1 MRAWWLRCTQ
11 WRVSTRVG
19 ILAVALVAYLLCA
32 VLLPAASFG
41 ALRPLNL
48 LMVVTAAIFFG
59 MRLGVV
65 IALAD
70 VVLNVT
76 LYAFLG
82 LLAETGSQLGGNLLS
97 IVMGVALCAV
107 VGRARDLTLE
117 LEAEANRRE
126 VAERRRAELTA
137 HLVHDLKNP
146 LAGIGG
152 HAQLLQEDLAGTP
165 HAESLQ
171 YIHSASERMARMVLN
186 LLDVNRAE
194 EGQLEPALQPL
205 DLPALVEDVQRAMR
219 PHLRD
224 RQVSLE
230 VIHLPGDGKVMADP
244 DLMRR
249 TLINLVENA
258 IRYTPKKGAV
268 RLELGGEGD
277 AVELSVRDQGPG
289 VPQGYEERIFEKYAR
304 LDKALPI
311 TGIANR
317 GLGLHFCRLAVGAHG
332 GRIWVEANEPA
343 GSVFT
348 GGLPRRT
355 AAAA

>member
-11 WRVSTRVG
+11 WRVATRVA
-19 ILAVALVAYLLCA
+19 ILAVALVAYLMCA
-32 VLLPAASFG
+32 ALLPTAAFG

-59 MRLGVV
+59 MRVGVL

-70 VVLNVT
+70 VALNVA
-76 LYAFLG
+76 LYAALG

-117 LEAEANRRE
+117 LEAEARRRE
-126 VAERRRAELTA
+126 LAERGRDELTA

-146 LAGIGG
+146 LAGISG
-152 HAQLLQEDLAGTP
+152 HAQLLQEELGGTA

-171 YIHSASERMARMVLN
+171 YIHSAAERMGRMVLN

-194 EGQLEPALQPL
+194 EGQLRPALQPL

-230 VIHLPGDGKVMADP
+230 IIQFPGDAKVLADP

-249 TLINLVENA
+249 TLLNLVENA
-258 IRYTPKKGAV
+258 VRYTPKQGAV
-268 RLELGGEGD
+268 RLELQGEAD
-277 AVELSVRDQGPG
+277 VVELAVRDQGPG
-289 VPQGYEERIFEKYAR
+289 IPSGYEDRIFEKYAR
-304 LDKALPI
+304 LDKAVPI
-311 TGIANR
+311 AGNANR

-332 GRIWVEANEPA
+332 GRIWVEANQPA
-343 GSVFT
+343 GSVFRVR
-348 GGLPRRT
+348 LPRAP
-355 AAAA
+355 AARA